1 MERLERGSMTSIVL
15 LAAAAVGLGGLAFA
29 APDAAPDAAQDSA
42 SGIAAAP
49 LEPFSERVPEAAAA
63 VEMIPVPGSEA
74 DGIAPFWISR
84 TEIPWEI
91 YDVFVYRLDVALE
104 DEAAMWADTTSRPS
118 KPYLPPDRGFGH
130 QGYATISV
138 THHAVTKFCQW
149 MSERT
154 GRTYRLPT
162 EDEWERAARLR
173 PDGTLAE
180 GPYANPVGLEDLGDI
195 AWFKGNSR
203 NRPHPVGTRA
213 ATPLGLHDV
222 HGNVAEWVN
231 GRDGSPT
238 TKGGSYRDTPK
249 QLRID
254 SSVDQT
260 SAWNS
265 SDPQIPKSTWWLSDG
280 PMVGFR
286 IVCEVPAAAP
296 AGDTSSDTPDD
307 TPADDDGEAGRS
319 SASVPSLTEIQES
332 AR

>member
-1 MERLERGSMTSIVL
+1 MGRFERGSMMTIVL
-15 LAAAAVGLGGLAFA
+15 LGGGALSLLTAAA
-29 APDAAPDAAQDSA
+29 
-42 SGIAAAP
+42 IAAAP
-49 LEPFSERVPEAAAA
+49 IATPAPAPAATPAAAAEPAAPLAPFAERVAEAAASIDM
-63 VEMIPVPGSEA
+63 VPVPGTGDTPS
-74 DGIAPFWISR
+74 FWISR

-138 THHAVTKFCQW
+138 THHAVSKFCEW
-149 MSERT
+149 LSERT

-162 EDEWERAARLR
+162 EDEWERAARMR
-173 PDGTLAE
+173 PDGTLGE
-180 GPYANPVGLEDLGDI
+180 GPYANDVTLENLGDI
-195 AWFKGNSR
+195 AWFKGNAR
-203 NRPHPVGTRA
+203 NRPHPIGRRTP
-213 ATPLGLHDV
+213 TPLGLHDM

-249 QLRID
+249 NLRID
-254 SSVDQT
+254 ASADQT

-280 PMVGFR
+280 PMIGFR
-286 IVCEVPAAAP
+286 IVCEVPAGAAP
-296 AGDTSSDTPDD
+296 AAATTND
-307 TPADDDGEAGRS
+307 TPAGDDGEAGRP
-319 SASVPSLTEIQES
+319 SASPSPTDIQEPV
-332 AR
+332 R